1 MNSIDLIGM
10 AVRNLLRRK
19 LRTSLTV
26 IGIIIGT
33 ISIVIMISLGIGMK
47 QNLNNEISKMGNLN
61 TINVRTSGQDGY
73 QSTGGS
79 SKNKLNDEAAA
90 KIEKIQGVEAVSP
103 IIEDNAKIISGRYMA
118 YVQLVGI
125 KPEAMKQ
132 FDFEIDKG
140 RLLKNGDK
148 LNIVFGSEIPFEFYN
163 PNSRRNDNF
172 NGNGNMADR
181 KAKVN
186 VMKDRMTMTLNMSYG
201 EKRQSS
207 DETADDSDVQNAV
220 LFYKVKAAGTL
231 KQGDYQ
237 KDYYVFM
244 PIDEVKKLR
253 QKEDKAEQQRQSSST
268 NGGINNSN
276 SNTGNSSKKISYT
289 KLMVKIKD
297 IKKIKEIQTQ
307 IGNMGYQTES
317 LNDMVESAQKQE
329 NIIQLVL
336 GGIGA
341 VALLVA
347 AIGIA
352 NTMIMAIYE
361 RRKEI
366 GVMKVIGASVKDI
379 RTLFLLES
387 AFIGLIGGAIGIV
400 LCIII
405 SNILNKVGG
414 KIAGGMG
421 PGTKISCIPYW
432 LIILSVCFT
441 TFVGIASG
449 FLPARK
455 ATKLSALE
463 AIKTE

>member
-1 MNSIDLIGM
+1 MDIK
-10 AVRNLLRRK
+10 AQAEV
-19 LRTSLTV
+19 
-26 IGIIIGT
+26 
-33 ISIVIMISLGIGMK
+33 
-47 QNLNNEISKMGNLN
+47 Q
-61 TINVRTSGQDGY
+61 
-73 QSTGGS
+73 
-79 SKNKLNDEAAA
+79 KNKLNDEAAA

-118 YVQLVGI
+118 YVQ
-125 KPEAMKQ
+125 
-132 FDFEIDKG
+132 
-140 RLLKNGDK
+140 
-148 LNIVFGSEIPFEFYN
+148 
-163 PNSRRNDNF
+163 
-172 NGNGNMADR
+172 
-181 KAKVN
+181 
-186 VMKDRMTMTLNMSYG
+186 
-201 EKRQSS
+201 
-207 DETADDSDVQNAV
+207 NAA

-253 QKEDKAEQQRQSSST
+253 QKEDKVEQQRQSSST

-289 KLMVKIKD
+289 RLMVKIED

-307 IGNMGYQTES
+307 IGSMGYQTES
-317 LNDMVESAQKQE
+317 LNDMV
-329 NIIQLVL
+329 
-336 GGIGA
+336 
-341 VALLVA
+341 
-347 AIGIA
+347 
-352 NTMIMAIYE
+352 
-361 RRKEI
+361 
-366 GVMKVIGASVKDI
+366 
-379 RTLFLLES
+379 ES

-449 FLPARK
+449 FVPARK